1 MNTKTHDVI
10 IAGGGLAG
18 LSLAHQIKQS
28 QPEADILVVERNTFP
43 IPEKTSKVGESTVE
57 IGSHY
62 LNRTLNLQSHFNDR
76 HLRKHGLRCFFGE
89 PQNDFSQQDELG
101 VSELFGIPAYQID
114 RGAIENYLHQ
124 LLSSEGVEVIDG
136 AHTTGITVTEKLKTI
151 SITTQAGEQQRSG
164 RWIVDAAGRQALL
177 KKELDLEKSNDHQGN
192 AIWFRIDRQVQ
203 LDNWSADS
211 AWQQRVKQPNTRWLS
226 TNHLMGPGYWV
237 WVIPLDNGATSIGV
251 VMDDQVF
258 AEHDFSSYETTMD
271 WLRERHPR
279 CAEAVEGADVLD
291 YVVINDY
298 SLSCKRMF
306 SDQRWGITGEAGVF
320 ADPFYSPGSDFIA
333 LNNSFIS
340 HLVSEDMLSRDIRM
354 QSQLFQSFN
363 QSFFDNTLSLY
374 TGQYGGFGDRRM
386 MSLKLVWDYAFYWG
400 VLSLLFFKSAI
411 TDVVLMRE
419 LNPILR
425 KAQMHNQHAQAL
437 FRARSARRL
446 QLPAQGVFMNQYEIP
461 LLRNLNK
468 TLANADQI
476 DTKSALIDNVAQL
489 QRLLIY
495 VEEMLSESAST
506 SASMDEQDL
515 LGDYRRCVLA

>member
-1 MNTKTHDVI
+1 
-10 IAGGGLAG
+10 
-18 LSLAHQIKQS
+18 
-28 QPEADILVVERNTFP
+28 
-43 IPEKTSKVGESTVE
+43 
-57 IGSHY
+57 
-62 LNRTLNLQSHFNDR
+62 
-76 HLRKHGLRCFFGE
+76 
-89 PQNDFSQQDELG
+89 
-101 VSELFGIPAYQID
+101 
-114 RGAIENYLHQ
+114 
-124 LLSSEGVEVIDG
+124 
-136 AHTTGITVTEKLKTI
+136 
-151 SITTQAGEQQRSG
+151 
-164 RWIVDAAGRQALL
+164 
-177 KKELDLEKSNDHQGN
+177 
-192 AIWFRIDRQVQ
+192 
-203 LDNWSADS
+203 
-211 AWQQRVKQPNTRWLS
+211 
-226 TNHLMGPGYWV
+226 
-237 WVIPLDNGATSIGV
+237 
-251 VMDDQVF
+251 
-258 AEHDFSSYETTMD
+258 
-271 WLRERHPR
+271 
-279 CAEAVEGADVLD
+279 
-291 YVVINDY
+291 VINDY
-298 SLSCKRMF
+298 SLSCKQMF

-354 QSQLFQSFN
+354 QSRLFQSFN

-419 LNPILR
+419 LNPLLR

-476 DTKSALIDNVAQL
+476 DTRSALIDNVAQL